1 MKLPSGLKKIVPS
14 GCMTMI
20 GQVAGGGRTEKPM
33 LNAGSNKVMQ
43 VALGRAASD
52 EFRSG
57 IYKSPSQVPIID
69 GIYLEA
75 YLPPKKRERYSQSTR
90 NKPSHDHSETE
101 LSNAHGEVI
110 EQGFKL
116 EWLKLKLDE
125 VSLRRKKLDVDV
137 LQLDE
142 RVKNIELMRLYFKL
156 DCLKTNLEE
165 VSLERKKSDD
175 A

>member
-1 MKLPSGLKKIVPS
+1 MKLPSGSKKIVPS
-14 GCMTMI
+14 GCMAMI

-33 LNAGSNKVMQ
+33 LNAGNTYHKFFLGSNKVMQ
-43 VALGRAASD
+43 VALGRD

-75 YLPPKKRERYSQSTR
+75 YLPPKKIPFLSNLNIFFLGKLLQRERYSQSTR

-116 EWLKLKLDE
+116 KWLKLPG
-125 VSLRRKKLDVDV
+125 
-137 LQLDE
+137 
-142 RVKNIELMRLYFKL
+142 
-156 DCLKTNLEE
+156 
-165 VSLERKKSDD
+165 
-175 A
+175 

>member
-1 MKLPSGLKKIVPS
+1 
-14 GCMTMI
+14 
-20 GQVAGGGRTEKPM
+20 
-33 LNAGSNKVMQ
+33 MQ
-43 VALGRAASD
+43 VALGRD

-75 YLPPKKRERYSQSTR
+75 YLPPKKIPFLSNLNIFFLGKLLQRERYSQSTR

-125 VSLRRKKLDVDV
+125 VSLKRKKLDVDV

-142 RVKNIELMRLYFKL
+142 RVKNIELMRLDFKL